1 MRIVSRQQL
10 QAWLEEHGW
19 FEDGFISRI
28 SAPDEPLQLTI
39 GYQMSGSLIAGDPK
53 RTVEFD
59 LLPQAVSLWNGPS
72 TVDPEDLIEG
82 IGLIDE
88 GLGIEVDFPK
98 IHLACAEIE
107 VSEPRYFDTLT
118 KPWTSDR
125 EVDVSMSGT
134 VPPTPQFWIDAFHKN
149 GLNVGFRYLGSEM
162 IEADNVPFP
171 NYSGYFIQ
179 HLDRMSESQY
189 GLFVFAIWPK
199 DNRCMIR
206 LQDDHQSSDL
216 LQVAHRIMSSWQ
228 VLEVHCGNVRLKGQ
242 EAAEFLRS
250 GRLPERLSS
259 LV

>member
-10 QAWLEEHGW
+10 QTWLEEHGW

-72 TVDPEDLIEG
+72 KVDPEDLIEG
-82 IGLIDE
+82 LDLIDE
-88 GLGIEVDFPK
+88 GLGIEVDVPK

-125 EVDVSMSGT
+125 EVDVSTAGT
-134 VPPTPQFWIDAFHKN
+134 VPPTPQSWIDAFHKT

-162 IEADNVPFP
+162 IDADNVPFP
-171 NYSGYFIQ
+171 DYSGYFIQ

-206 LQDDHQSSDL
+206 LQDNHQSSDL
-216 LQVAHRIMSSWQ
+216 MQVAHRIMSSLQ
-228 VLEVHCGNVRLKGQ
+228 ELEVHCGNVRLKGQ